1 MCLYLFTLAVEVDEG
16 VAGRRNVLRCHA
28 LVHAI
33 DIEVETT
40 VGIHQQ
46 TQHRPLR
53 TRVQIRTIVLT
64 YLGEKTERKEKERR
78 VCRVRQ
84 KSVPTPSRTTDFV
97 CLPLGSCGRR
107 SLSAAAR
114 RSASGNTLWTGSWV
128 GRGSGLSRL
137 TTATTSM
144 MGSDGRS
151 ETVKDRLLRDWNGHN
166 QKIVVTGTCFCS

>member
-64 YLGEKTERKEKERR
+64 YLGKKKQKEKRKKGER
-78 VCRVRQ
+78 
-84 KSVPTPSRTTDFV
+84 
-97 CLPLGSCGRR
+97 GG
-107 SLSAAAR
+107 
-114 RSASGNTLWTGSWV
+114 
-128 GRGSGLSRL
+128 
-137 TTATTSM
+137 
-144 MGSDGRS
+144 S
-151 ETVKDRLLRDWNGHN
+151 ETKTRGDQSHSRWEHA
-166 QKIVVTGTCFCS
+166 QFVV